1 MGPRAWGRDWWTYV
15 WFISRWS
22 VLIDFI
28 SVTTI
33 AGPLGE
39 DEEEIG
45 EEFDEDEPS
54 SDEDETIDDED
65 ETGHEEV
72 PGHQEDSPTSVS
84 SPSKFFAEDEES
96 DSDIEVT
103 GVTYIA
109 KDLKITN
116 KSLTPGKLHS
126 PRKLKSPNKNSTV
139 FAEDDDSDSDSDIE
153 ITGVT
158 YIPKSLK
165 ITNKLL
171 TPVKKN
177 SPMKPKTLVENTS
190 LSTPSKNRSFL
201 TPSKNTSFREKFMSP
216 KVSSSIGNKSLLT
229 PKKNESSLLNLTC
242 ESCGNDTEYSIN
254 MGVQEEEEKFQ
265 VRTNKANIFPYSYI
279 LLSSVTSACSPS
291 TRTAR
296 RSARCAG
303 TRRRRWRRGG
313 RWRTSS
319 SRTAG
324 TGTRTRAPRSCLTDD
339 TDTVGDLVYKKMLCY
354 ILFMFIDQVWKY
366 KKCCYKKYIIWLDC
380 KNSSE
385 FKDFGK

>member
-1 MGPRAWGRDWWTYV
+1 MRRSGDRILSKRSFQFFICRDLEGDIPTSQSFRRWVREHEDEIDECKCDSY
-15 WFISRWS
+15 ISRWS
-22 VLIDFI
+22 ALIDFI

-33 AGPLGE
+33 AGPLRE

-65 ETGHEEV
+65 EIGHEEV
-72 PGHQEDSPTSVS
+72 PGHQEDSPTSLS

-116 KSLTPGKLHS
+116 KSLAPGKLHS
-126 PRKLKSPNKNSTV
+126 PRKAKSPNKNSTV
-139 FAEDDDSDSDSDIE
+139 FAEDEDSDSDIE

-177 SPMKPKTLVENTS
+177 SPMKSKTPNKNLSLSTPLKNTS
-190 LSTPSKNRSFL
+190 FSTPSKNGSFL

-254 MGVQEEEEKFQ
+254 MGVQEEEKFQ
-265 VRTNKANIFPYSYI
+265 VRTDKANISMQLHFI
-279 LLSSVTSACSPS
+279 L
-291 TRTAR
+291 
-296 RSARCAG
+296 
-303 TRRRRWRRGG
+303 
-313 RWRTSS
+313 
-319 SRTAG
+319 
-324 TGTRTRAPRSCLTDD
+324 
-339 TDTVGDLVYKKMLCY
+339 
-354 ILFMFIDQVWKY
+354 
-366 KKCCYKKYIIWLDC
+366 
-380 KNSSE
+380 
-385 FKDFGK
+385 

>member
-1 MGPRAWGRDWWTYV
+1 MVSKLCHQIFPLALLLGIGDSY
-15 WFISRWS
+15 ISRWS

-33 AGPLGE
+33 AGPLRE

-65 ETGHEEV
+65 EIGHEEV
-72 PGHQEDSPTSVS
+72 PGHQEDSPTSLS

-116 KSLTPGKLHS
+116 KSLAPGKLHS
-126 PRKLKSPNKNSTV
+126 PRKAKSPNKNSTV
-139 FAEDDDSDSDSDIE
+139 FAEDEDSDSDIE

-177 SPMKPKTLVENTS
+177 SPMKSKTPNKNLSLSTPLKNTS
-190 LSTPSKNRSFL
+190 LSTPSKNGSFL

-216 KVSSSIGNKSLLT
+216 
-229 PKKNESSLLNLTC
+229 NLTC

-254 MGVQEEEEKFQ
+254 MGVQEEEKFQ
-265 VRTNKANIFPYSYI
+265 VRTDKANISMQLHLTFYS
-279 LLSSVTSACSPS
+279 
-291 TRTAR
+291 
-296 RSARCAG
+296 
-303 TRRRRWRRGG
+303 
-313 RWRTSS
+313 
-319 SRTAG
+319 
-324 TGTRTRAPRSCLTDD
+324 
-339 TDTVGDLVYKKMLCY
+339 LV
-354 ILFMFIDQVWKY
+354 
-366 KKCCYKKYIIWLDC
+366 
-380 KNSSE
+380 
-385 FKDFGK
+385 